1 MRIPL
6 PAQVQIE
13 LNDPSKGNRGR
24 IPMPRTPRA
33 FAISCLCCADDSAT
47 GAGPSRRAFLATGVA
62 AATAGTLGALGV
74 SSALAQTTPAADVKS
89 RRIIDVHHHIAPPSY
104 LAETRTRQNPPTV
117 GWSVAKSID
126 DMDKAGVAT
135 SITSI
140 TTPGVWFGEPAQ
152 ARRLARECND
162 YAARLAQDH
171 PGRFGVFASLPLP
184 DVDASLREIEYVFDT
199 LNADGVGLLTSFGD
213 KWLGDPAFDPVMDE
227 LNRRK
232 AVVYT
237 HPTTANCC
245 RNLVPD
251 IQPAMIE
258 YGTDTTRAIAS
269 ILFRGTVKRCPD
281 IEFVFSHAGGT
292 MPFLIERFTR
302 LFTPQMLE
310 NTGGGVEVA
319 LKRFYYDIAQASHRI
334 PLGALVQMVSTS
346 RIVFGTDFPFRTAAD
361 HEQGLINFGFNESEL
376 SAINRDNAL
385 QFLPRFK
392 A

>member
-1 MRIPL
+1 M
-6 PAQVQIE
+6 
-13 LNDPSKGNRGR
+13 
-24 IPMPRTPRA
+24 PMPRAPRT
-33 FAISCLCCADDSAT
+33 FAKSCLCCAGPGTTD
-47 GAGPSRRAFLATGVA
+47 AGPSRRAFLATGVA
-62 AATAGTLGALGV
+62 AATAGTLGALGAL
-74 SSALAQTTPAADVKS
+74 SPALAQATPAADVKS

-104 LAETRTRQNPPTV
+104 LAETRARQNPPTI
-117 GWSVAKSID
+117 GWSVAKSIE
-126 DMDKAGVAT
+126 DMDQAGVAT

-140 TTPGVWFGEPAQ
+140 TTPGVWFGDAAQ

-184 DVDASLREIEYVFDT
+184 DIDASLREIEYAFDT
-199 LNADGVGLLTSFGD
+199 LKADGVGLMTSFGD

-281 IEFVFSHAGGT
+281 ITFVFSHAGGT

-319 LKRFYYDIAQASHRI
+319 LKGFYYDIAQASHRI

-346 RIVFGTDFPFRTAAD
+346 RIVFGTDFPFRTAAV
-361 HEQGLINFGFNESEL
+361 HEQGLIDFGFSESEL

>member
-1 MRIPL
+1 MTKRL
-6 PAQVQIE
+6 R
-13 LNDPSKGNRGR
+13 SS
-24 IPMPRTPRA
+24 
-33 FAISCLCCADDSAT
+33 FSSCLCCSPPAAT
-47 GAGPSRRAFLATGVA
+47 GASRRDFLATGLAAVGTLAGSTVA
-62 AATAGTLGALGV
+62 AIRPAP
-74 SSALAQTTPAADVKS
+74 AQADVKS

-104 LAETRTRQNPPTV
+104 LAETRARQNPPTV

-135 SITSI
+135 AI
-140 TTPGVWFGEPAQ
+140 TTPAVWFGDIGQ

-171 PGRFGVFASLPLP
+171 PGRFGTFASLPLP
-184 DVDASLREIEYVFDT
+184 DIDGSLREIEYAFDT
-199 LNADGVGLLTSFGD
+199 LKADGVGLLTSSGD

-251 IQPAMIE
+251 IAPAMIE

-281 IEFVFSHAGGT
+281 ITFVFSHAGGT

-310 NTGGGVEVA
+310 STNGGVEVA
-319 LKRFYYDIAQASHRI
+319 LRRFYYDIAQASHRI
-334 PLGALVQMVSTS
+334 PLGALVQMVSAS
-346 RIVFGTDFPFRTAAD
+346 QIVFGTDFPFRPSEIHA
-361 HEQGLINFGFNESEL
+361 QGLINFGFGESEL
-376 SAINRDNAL
+376 RAIHRENAL
-385 QFLPRFK
+385 RFLPRLR